1 MVAESLRS
9 YIRLRWEGIRV
20 GTKLKGEEDERTQ
33 NGNERLIVFSLGVM
47 SELVK
52 LKESAMVLSEL
63 KEAILMEIV
72 PSLLATTEIEK

>member
-1 MVAESLRS
+1 M
-9 YIRLRWEGIRV
+9 
-20 GTKLKGEEDERTQ
+20 
-33 NGNERLIVFSLGVM
+33 FSLGVM